1 MENTGAADKI
11 NNRLKEL
18 EIERNELQTALR
30 VLNRFIGVDKS
41 NLVYPDVEID
51 FTGAGNMRE
60 CLVRIAEAVPG
71 PLDARDM
78 ALYLIQRGLSGA
90 QPRNLQS
97 HIINKLRND
106 PDFVKAS
113 TGSYEYIPSK
123 TSSSEES
130 STD

>member
-18 EIERNELQTALR
+18 EIERNELQAALR
-30 VLNRFIGVDKS
+30 VLNRFTDVDKS
-41 NLVYPDVEID
+41 NLIYPDAEID
-51 FTGAGNMRE
+51 FTGAGNIRE
-60 CLVRIAEAVPG
+60 RLVRIAEAIPG

-97 HIINKLRND
+97 HIINQLRKD
-106 PDFVKAS
+106 PDFVKVG
-113 TGSYEYIPSK
+113 TGSYEYLPS
-123 TSSSEES
+123 
-130 STD
+130 